1 MFIWLYRMEYYEIVF
16 IYKDL
21 SGPMRG
27 VFSRYVGPGPE
38 SHEGA
43 CESLKGP
50 ISLAIDVLF

>member
-1 MFIWLYRMEYYEIVF
+1 MEYYEIVL

-27 VFSRYVGPGPE
+27 VFSRYVGSGSE

-50 ISLAIDVLF
+50 ISFAIDVLF